1 MPYRDPE
8 EKKAWRRRHYLKN
21 KEAITQKN
29 EAWRKNNMERVAAN
43 MRAYRAKNGRKDQPI
58 KTIEERLAACKPL
71 QRWLEN
77 PKLSPSVA
85 KLVRLEQ
92 ERLVIEEERRLHR
105 LLYNREKSK
114 RRKAQIRAN
123 MVKQVPVKALQTR
136 FAAFDNCCAYCGAK
150 PDYTLIEI
158 EHFYPIC
165 SGGAHDLSNIVPA
178 CHACNR
184 SKFSH
189 DPFEWFRAQ
198 SFYKPESEEKI
209 LRILGIEQK
218 VRQLTLL

>member
-136 FAAFDNCCAYCGAK
+136 FAAFDNSCAYCGAK

-198 SFYKPESEEKI
+198 SFYKPESEAKI

>member
-1 MPYRDPE
+1 VAFRDPE
-8 EKKAWRRRHYLKN
+8 QLKAWRREYYLRN
-21 KEAITQKN
+21 REQILQRVNAN
-29 EAWRKNNMERVAAN
+29 RKAN
-43 MRAYRAKNGRKDQPI
+43 REQYNAYVRAYRAKNGRKDRPE
-58 KTIEERLAACKPL
+58 KSIEERLAACKPL
-71 QRWLEN
+71 QRWLES

-85 KLVRLEQ
+85 QLVLLEQ
-92 ERLVIEEERRLHR
+92 ERRMHR
-105 LLYNREKSK
+105 LLYDREKSK
-114 RRKAQIRAN
+114 RRKAQLKAN

-136 FAAFDNCCAYCGAK
+136 FAAFDNCCAYCGSK

-158 EHFYPIC
+158 EHFYPI
-165 SGGAHDLSNIVPA
+165 STGGAHDLSNIVPA

-218 VRQLTLL
+218 IRQLSLL

>member
-1 MPYRDPE
+1 MAFRDPE
-8 EKKAWRRRHYLKN
+8 QLKAWRREYYLRN
-21 KEAITQKN
+21 REQILQRVNAN
-29 EAWRKNNMERVAAN
+29 RKAN
-43 MRAYRAKNGRKDQPI
+43 REQYNAYVRAYRAKNGRKDRPE
-58 KTIEERLAACKPL
+58 KSIEERLAACKPL
-71 QRWLEN
+71 QRWLES

-85 KLVRLEQ
+85 QLVLLEQ
-92 ERLVIEEERRLHR
+92 ERRMHR
-105 LLYNREKSK
+105 LLYDREKSK
-114 RRKAQIRAN
+114 RRKAQLKAN

-136 FAAFDNCCAYCGAK
+136 FAAFDNCCAYCGSK

-158 EHFYPIC
+158 EHFYPI
-165 SGGAHDLSNIVPA
+165 STGGAHDLSNIVPA

-218 VRQLTLL
+218 IRQLSLL

>member
-136 FAAFDNCCAYCGAK
+136 FAAFDNCFAYCGAK

-198 SFYKPESEEKI
+198 SFYKPESEAKI

>member
-1 MPYRDPE
+1 MPYKDPE

-92 ERLVIEEERRLHR
+92 ERLVIEEKRRLHR

-136 FAAFDNCCAYCGAK
+136 FAAFDNSCAYCGAK

-165 SGGAHDLSNIVPA
+165 NGGAHDLSNIVPA

-198 SFYKPESEEKI
+198 SFYKPESEAKI

>member
-136 FAAFDNCCAYCGAK
+136 FAAFDNSCAYCGAK

-189 DPFEWFRAQ
+189 DPFVWFRAQ
-198 SFYKPESEEKI
+198 SFYKPESEAKI

>member
-92 ERLVIEEERRLHR
+92 ERLVIEEQRRLHR

-198 SFYKPESEEKI
+198 SFYKPESEAKI

>member
-1 MPYRDPE
+1 MAFRDPE
-8 EKKAWRRRHYLKN
+8 QLKAWRREYYLRN
-21 KEAITQKN
+21 REQILQRVNAN
-29 EAWRKNNMERVAAN
+29 RKAN
-43 MRAYRAKNGRKDQPI
+43 REQYNAYVRAYRAKNGRKDRPE
-58 KTIEERLAACKPL
+58 KSIEERLAACKPL
-71 QRWLEN
+71 QRWLES
-77 PKLSPSVA
+77 PRLSPSVA
-85 KLVRLEQ
+85 QLVLLEQ
-92 ERLVIEEERRLHR
+92 ERRVHR
-105 LLYNREKSK
+105 LLYDREKSK
-114 RRKAQIRAN
+114 RRKAQLKAN

-136 FAAFDNCCAYCGAK
+136 FAAFDNCCAYCGSK

-158 EHFYPIC
+158 EHFYPI
-165 SGGAHDLSNIVPA
+165 STGGAHDLSNIVPA

-218 VRQLTLL
+218 IRQLSLL

>member
-1 MPYRDPE
+1 VPYRDPE

>member
-1 MPYRDPE
+1 VPHRDPE
-8 EKKAWRRRHYLKN
+8 KLKAWRREHYLKN
-21 KEAITQKN
+21 KERIKERNTAN
-29 EAWRKNNMERVAAN
+29 RKAKREYYNAY
-43 MRAYRAKNGRKDQPI
+43 MREYRAKNGRKDQPT
-58 KTIEERLAACKPL
+58 KTIEEKLAACKPL
-71 QRWLEN
+71 QRWLEK

-85 KLVRLEQ
+85 ELVLMEQ
-92 ERLVIEEERRLHR
+92 ERLLLEAKRHMHR

-150 PDYTLIEI
+150 PDYRLIEI

-198 SFYKPESEEKI
+198 SFYKPESEAKI
-209 LRILGIEQK
+209 LRILGIESK
-218 VRQLTLL
+218 TRQLSFL

>member
-8 EKKAWRRRHYLKN
+8 KAKAWRRENYLKN
-21 KEAITQKN
+21 KDRIK
-29 EAWRKNNMERVAAN
+29 ERVKAN
-43 MRAYRAKNGRKDQPI
+43 QRAKREQYNAYMRAYRAKNGRKDRPT

-198 SFYKPESEEKI
+198 SFYKPESEAKI

>member
-1 MPYRDPE
+1 MPHRDPE
-8 EKKAWRRRHYLKN
+8 KLKAWRKEHYLKN
-21 KEAITQKN
+21 KERIK
-29 EAWRKNNMERVAAN
+29 ERNAAN
-43 MRAYRAKNGRKDQPI
+43 QKAKREYYNAYMRAYRAKNGRKDRPT
-58 KTIEERLAACKPL
+58 KTIEEKLAACKPL
-71 QRWLEN
+71 QRWLEK

-85 KLVRLEQ
+85 ELVLMEQ
-92 ERLVIEEERRLHR
+92 ERLLLEAKRHMHR

-123 MVKQVPVKALQTR
+123 MVKQVSVKALQTR

-150 PDYTLIEI
+150 PDYKLIEI

-198 SFYKPESEEKI
+198 NFYKPESEAKI

-218 VRQLTLL
+218 IRQLSFL

>member
-123 MVKQVPVKALQTR
+123 MVKQVPVKALRTR

-150 PDYTLIEI
+150 ADYTLIEI

-198 SFYKPESEEKI
+198 SFYKPESEAKI

>member
-1 MPYRDPE
+1 VPHRDPE
-8 EKKAWRRRHYLKN
+8 KLKAWRKEHYLKN
-21 KEAITQKN
+21 KERIK
-29 EAWRKNNMERVAAN
+29 ERNAAN
-43 MRAYRAKNGRKDQPI
+43 QKAKREYYNAYMRAYRAKNGRKDRPT
-58 KTIEERLAACKPL
+58 KTIEEKLAACKPL
-71 QRWLEN
+71 QRWLEK

-85 KLVRLEQ
+85 ELVLMEQ
-92 ERLVIEEERRLHR
+92 ERLLLEAKRHMHR

-123 MVKQVPVKALQTR
+123 MVKQVSVKALQTR

-150 PDYTLIEI
+150 PDYKLIEI

-198 SFYKPESEEKI
+198 NFYKPESEAKI

-218 VRQLTLL
+218 IRQLCFL

>member
-1 MPYRDPE
+1 MAFRDPE
-8 EKKAWRRRHYLKN
+8 QLKAWRREYYLRN
-21 KEAITQKN
+21 REQILQRVNAN
-29 EAWRKNNMERVAAN
+29 RKAN
-43 MRAYRAKNGRKDQPI
+43 REQYNAYVRAYRAKNGRKDRPE
-58 KTIEERLAACKPL
+58 KSIEERLAACKPL
-71 QRWLEN
+71 QRWLES
-77 PKLSPSVA
+77 PRLSPSVA
-85 KLVRLEQ
+85 QLVLLEQ
-92 ERLVIEEERRLHR
+92 ERRMHR
-105 LLYNREKSK
+105 LLYDREKSK
-114 RRKAQIRAN
+114 RRKAQLKAN

-136 FAAFDNCCAYCGAK
+136 FAAFDNCCAYCGSK

-158 EHFYPIC
+158 EHFYPI
-165 SGGAHDLSNIVPA
+165 STGGAHDLSNIVPA

-198 SFYKPESEEKI
+198 SFYKPESEAKI

>member
-198 SFYKPESEEKI
+198 SFYKPESEAKI

>member
-1 MPYRDPE
+1 VPHRDPE
-8 EKKAWRRRHYLKN
+8 KLKAWRKEHYLKN
-21 KEAITQKN
+21 KERIK
-29 EAWRKNNMERVAAN
+29 ERNAAN
-43 MRAYRAKNGRKDQPI
+43 QKAKREYYNAYMRAYRAKNGRKDRPT
-58 KTIEERLAACKPL
+58 KTIEEKLAACKPL
-71 QRWLEN
+71 QRWLEK

-85 KLVRLEQ
+85 ELVLMEQ
-92 ERLVIEEERRLHR
+92 ERLLLEAKRHMHR

-123 MVKQVPVKALQTR
+123 MVKQVSVKALQTR

-150 PDYTLIEI
+150 PDYKLIEI

-198 SFYKPESEEKI
+198 NFYKPESEAKI

-218 VRQLTLL
+218 IRQLSFL

>member
-1 MPYRDPE
+1 MPHRDPE
-8 EKKAWRRRHYLKN
+8 ERKAWNRKYYLEN
-21 KEAITQKN
+21 KERIKA
-29 EAWRKNNMERVAAN
+29 RVAAN
-43 MRAYRAKNGRKDQPI
+43 IKSKREQYNAYMRAYRAKNGRKDRPV

-71 QRWLEN
+71 QRWLEK

-85 KLVRLEQ
+85 ELVLIEQ
-92 ERLVIEEERRLHR
+92 ERLLLEAKRHMHR

-123 MVKQVPVKALQTR
+123 MVKQVSVKALQTR

-165 SGGAHDLSNIVPA
+165 KGGAHDLSNIVPA
-178 CHACNR
+178 CNACNR

-189 DPFEWFRAQ
+189 DPFEWFRSQ
-198 SFYKPESEEKI
+198 SFYNPELEAKI